1 MLIIEIVAEPGN
13 TDLFSGKRKQYCI
26 YISSGIHPKEISGFL
41 ADPTFYLTPE
51 VWFNVFLS
59 TSMVLFQWLSWS

>member
-1 MLIIEIVAEPGN
+1 MHKRHVFMLIIEIVAEPGN

-41 ADPTFYLTPE
+41 ADPTL
-51 VWFNVFLS
+51 WFGLLS
-59 TSMVLFQWLSWS
+59 SCLLLWLYFNG